1 MSTLTQPSKLGTDP
15 FGDAEVSPGAGESI
29 ALDRDTKSLGTG
41 QAGGAW
47 VLKACVFATGLAGIV
62 AEYVMSTL
70 ATYMIGDAVV
80 QWALTISLMLFAMGV
95 GARLSRLVQNHVL
108 DAFAAVELVLSATC
122 AASAAVVFVLS
133 AWVDSMAPVIYLL
146 SGFIGLL
153 IGIEIPLATRLNQV
167 FEELKVN
174 ISSVLEKDYYGALL
188 GGLLFA
194 FVALPYLGLSYT
206 PIALGAVNLGVS
218 LLLFVRFGASFRY
231 RRALATGFVAVTGLL
246 VGLAVFA
253 DAIVFFG
260 EQRRYRDRIVHHE
273 QSQYQRIVITEWKG
287 DHWLYLNGSQQFST
301 VDEEL
306 YHEPLV
312 HPAMLLASEPKD
324 VLVLGGGDGLAVR
337 EILQHEGVESV
348 TVVDLDPA
356 MTRLA
361 QEHPI
366 LVGENE
372 GSLSD
377 PRVRIVNRDALRW
390 LSDAEGVWQVAIID
404 LPDPKSADLARLYSV
419 ELYRLVAR
427 HLSPGGVLVTQ
438 ATSPYFTRD
447 AFLSVLATVRA
458 AGLVALPMHN
468 HIPTLGE
475 WGFVIG
481 HKSSVRAADQT
492 DSTLGEAPE
501 EPPEELGADRS
512 TEQVDSLREHLL
524 ALEYDRLETEF
535 LNRDAMVSMLHFGK
549 GFDREVEASDHSN
562 LAVFY
567 YYRDGNWDVY

>member
-1 MSTLTQPSKLGTDP
+1 MNTLTQPAKLGGGPFADASQDGVDP
-15 FGDAEVSPGAGESI
+15 RASAETP
-29 ALDRDTKSLGTG
+29 R
-41 QAGGAW
+41 AGGAW

-80 QWALTISLMLFAMGV
+80 QWALTISLMLFAMGL
-95 GARLSRLVQNHVL
+95 GARVSRFVQNHVL

-122 AASAAVVFVLS
+122 AASAAIVFVLS

-206 PIALGAVNLGVS
+206 PIALGAVNLAVS
-218 LLLFVRFGASFRY
+218 LLLFVRFGSSFRY
-231 RRALATGFVAVTGLL
+231 RRALASGFFAVTSLL
-246 VGLAVFA
+246 VGLTVFA
-253 DAIVFFG
+253 DDIVFFG
-260 EQRRYRDRIVHHE
+260 EQRRYRDRIIHHE
-273 QSQYQRIVITEWKG
+273 QSPYQRIVITEWKG

-312 HPAMLLASEPKD
+312 HPAMLLASRPRD
-324 VLVLGGGDGLAVR
+324 VLVLGGGDGLAAR
-337 EILQHEGVESV
+337 EILEHDGVESV

-361 QEHPI
+361 QEHPV
-366 LVGENE
+366 LVGENL

-377 PRVRIVNRDALRW
+377 PRVRIVNQDALRW

-419 ELYRLVAR
+419 ELFRLVAR

-438 ATSPYFTRD
+438 ATSPYFTRN

-458 AGLVALPMHN
+458 AGVEALPMHN
-468 HIPTLGE
+468 HVPTLGE

-481 HKSSVRAADQT
+481 QKGTVRGSSDDHAQHDQSHDEARA
-492 DSTLGEAPE
+492 EALE
-501 EPPEELGADRS
+501 
-512 TEQVDSLREHLL
+512 LRERLL
-524 ALEYDRLETEF
+524 ALDYDGLDTEF

-549 GFDREVEASDHSN
+549 GFDAAEANIEASDHSN

-567 YYRDGNWDVY
+567 YYRDGNWDLY

>member
-1 MSTLTQPSKLGTDP
+1 MSTLTQPSKLASSP
-15 FGDAEVSPGAGESI
+15 FVESEIGES
-29 ALDRDTKSLGTG
+29 AAPPRPAREADATG
-41 QAGGAW
+41 ASGGAW

-80 QWALTISLMLFAMGV
+80 QWALTISLMLFAMGL
-95 GARLSRLVQNHVL
+95 GARLSRIVRSHVL

-122 AASAAVVFVLS
+122 AASAAVVFFLS
-133 AWVDSMAPVIYLL
+133 AWIDSMAPIIYLM

-194 FVALPYLGLSYT
+194 FVALPYLGLAYT
-206 PIALGAVNLGVS
+206 PIALGAVNLAVS
-218 LLLFVRFGASFRY
+218 LLLFLRFGRAFRF
-231 RRALATGFVAVTGLL
+231 RRALGLGFLAVIGLL
-246 VGLAVFA
+246 TALAVFA
-253 DAIVFFG
+253 DQIVFFG
-260 EQRRYRDRIVHHE
+260 EQRRYRDRIIHHE
-273 QSQYQRIVITEWKG
+273 QSPYQRIVLTEWKG

-312 HPAMLLASEPKD
+312 HPAMLLAPDVRD
-324 VLVLGGGDGLAVR
+324 VLILGGGDGLAVR
-337 EILQHEGVESV
+337 EVLQHEGVESV

-361 QEHPI
+361 VEHPV
-366 LVGENE
+366 LVEANG
-372 GSLSD
+372 GSLTD
-377 PRVRIVNRDALRW
+377 PRVQIVNQDALRW
-390 LSDAEGVWQVAIID
+390 LSDAAGIWQVVIID
-404 LPDPKSADLARLYSV
+404 LPDPKTADLARLYSV
-419 ELYRLVAR
+419 ELYRLAAR

-458 AGLVALPMHN
+458 AGLDAVPMHN
-468 HIPTLGE
+468 HVPTLGE
-475 WGFVIG
+475 WGWVIARKG
-481 HKSSVRAADQT
+481 PARAPLDALPA
-492 DSTLGEAPE
+492 SAPGVVAEASAE
-501 EPPEELGADRS
+501 AHDR
-512 TEQVDSLREHLL
+512 LRERLL
-524 ALEYDRLETEF
+524 ALDFEHLETTF
-535 LNRDAMVSMLHFGK
+535 VNRDAMVSMLYFGK
-549 GFDREVEASDHSN
+549 GFDKQVDASDHSN

-567 YYRDGNWDVY
+567 YYRDGNWDAY